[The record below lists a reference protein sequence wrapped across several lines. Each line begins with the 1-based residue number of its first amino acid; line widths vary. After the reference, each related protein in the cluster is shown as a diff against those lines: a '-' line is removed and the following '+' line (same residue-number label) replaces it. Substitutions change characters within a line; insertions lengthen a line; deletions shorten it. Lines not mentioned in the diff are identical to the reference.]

1 MVKPFQ
7 QICFGD
13 FSSDGQISFLLQF
26 GIQLPDNLIG
36 AIVAHAKQLFY
47 LRRSDQFHLFTAFPH
62 QLMLYQ
68 PVPRL
73 IRPYTDIPSDLIS
86 AFLALI
92 FKICYI

>member
-1 MVKPFQ
+1 MIESFQ
-7 QICFGD
+7 QIFFGD
-13 FSSDGQISFLLQF
+13 LSPDGQISFLLQF
-26 GIQLPDNLIG
+26 RVQLPDNLVG
-36 AIVAHAKQLFY
+36 AIVAHTQQLLY

>member
-1 MVKPFQ
+1 MIESFQ
-7 QICFGD
+7 QIFFGD
-13 FSSDGQISFLLQF
+13 LSPDGQISFLLQF
-26 GIQLPDNLIG
+26 RVQLPDNLVG
-36 AIVAHAKQLFY
+36 AIVAHTQQLLY
-47 LRRSDQFHLFTAFPH
+47 LRCSDQFHLFTAFPH